1 MAHQNRTMLLH
12 ASISLRS
19 FAIFILM
26 CQLMGEAHSQNTS
39 QTRAVWHCSRNLPEP
54 PSTTAMAAE
63 DEFKL
68 SSMDT
73 IGVILSDLVDVYS
86 GSDVRIGSLPL
97 IGCFMPGQD
106 ALSKNLLKS
115 LNLKPYVLQKL
126 SAKSTIVLGQLVSVT
141 DEEQMQTC
149 LSTHFPSFGYLSSE
163 VISEK
168 FAPCF

>member
-1 MAHQNRTMLLH
+1 MVEQ
-12 ASISLRS
+12 
-19 FAIFILM
+19 
-26 CQLMGEAHSQNTS
+26 
-39 QTRAVWHCSRNLPEP
+39 
-54 PSTTAMAAE
+54 

-73 IGVILSDLVDVYS
+73 IGVILSDLIDVYS
-86 GSDVRIGSLPL
+86 GSDVRIGNMPL

-106 ALSKNLLKS
+106 ALSKNILNS

-126 SAKSTIVLGQLVSVT
+126 SAQSTIVLGQLVSVT
-141 DEEQMQTC
+141 DEEQMQIC
-149 LSTHFPSFGYLSSE
+149 LSKYFPSFGYLSSE